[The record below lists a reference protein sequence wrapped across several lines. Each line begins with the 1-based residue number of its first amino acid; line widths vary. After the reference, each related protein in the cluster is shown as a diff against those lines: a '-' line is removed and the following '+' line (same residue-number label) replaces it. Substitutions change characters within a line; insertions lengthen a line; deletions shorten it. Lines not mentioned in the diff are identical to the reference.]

1 MRQMKRLLIKIIP
14 KWLKNSAVKDYLFLK
29 IVVDEFNKWQP
40 PIGSDEDYGILT
52 NLIITLLL
60 FLKGSIY
67 FGFFMLCICI
77 VIILFS
83 IPIII
88 ISNYFGYSF
97 GLLFGLPISFSLV
110 RKLFKTKSIKSKKGM

>member
-1 MRQMKRLLIKIIP
+1 MKRLLIKIIP

-29 IVVDEFNKWQP
+29 IIVDKFNKWSP
-40 PIGSDEDYGILT
+40 PFGSDEDYGILT
-52 NLIITLLL
+52 NLIITLLWV
-60 FLKGSIY
+60 LKGSIY

-77 VIILFS
+77 FIILFS

-97 GLLFGLPISFSLV
+97 GLLFGFPLSFYLV
-110 RKLFKTKSIKSKKGM
+110 RKLFKTSSIKSKK